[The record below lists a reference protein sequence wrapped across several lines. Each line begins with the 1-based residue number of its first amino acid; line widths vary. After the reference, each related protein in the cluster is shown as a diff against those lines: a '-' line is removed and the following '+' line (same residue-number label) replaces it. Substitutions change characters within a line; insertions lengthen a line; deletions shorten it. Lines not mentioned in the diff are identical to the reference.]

1 MKRMLINATQPE
13 ELRVALVD
21 GQRLYDLDIEATVR
35 EQRKSNIYKARVVR
49 IEPSLEAA
57 FVDYGADRHG
67 FLPLKE
73 VARSA
78 FSESPRGGGRVNIRE
93 VLREGQELVVQ
104 VEKDE
109 RSTKGA
115 SLSTFISLPGRYLV
129 LMPNNPRAGG
139 VSRQIEGLERDEA
152 REAIAGLDIPEGMG
166 LIVRTAGVSK
176 SAEELQWDLDYL
188 LHLWRAVDEAAAS
201 RSAPF
206 LVYQDADVII
216 RALRDYFRND
226 IGEVLIDDP
235 GLYEKARRFMEQV
248 MPQNLKKLH
257 LYEDGLPLFTR
268 FQIESQIESAYG
280 RSVQLPSGG
289 SIVIEPTE
297 ALTTVDINSARATR
311 GGDIEETAFQTNL
324 EAAEEVA
331 RQLRLRDLGG
341 LIVIDFI
348 DMSSQKN
355 QRLVENRLREALK
368 MDRARVQIGRISRF
382 GLLEMSRQRLRPSL
396 AEFSHI
402 VCPRCDGQGTIRS
415 VESLALSVL
424 RVIEEEAMKE
434 STVKV
439 IVQLPV
445 EVATVLVNE
454 KRQEVASIESRQTV
468 RVVVLANPKLETPQY
483 TVKRLRQAELAAAA
497 NSAVSYKLI
506 DAAPVEE
513 IEVGTKEQRRAEEP
527 MVKGVEREALSAP
540 SEAEAVAEA
549 GAPRPSGFLK
559 RFITSLFGEEHASVP
574 QHESDP
580 PAVSDLAH
588 APEETD
594 VGSEE
599 PGGEQRLE
607 EHRQRERGR
616 RMGRHRGGRQQARR
630 SERGHRNRG
639 DAVPQ
644 AGAGVAESGDE
655 PEASIDDATGP
666 VPAAFESVSDAAESA
681 PQESAASPH
690 EPHRGRGQRRRGQR
704 GRRGGRGRGR
714 RAGRAAGNGES
725 ASGAHD
731 ADAEQTAPPA
741 DEGPGE
747 TSMPPVAGE
756 RQGYRLSE
764 PAAPSDREADPTAH
778 AREREKVPV
787 APPPGNVV
795 ED

>member
-73 VARSA
+73 VARA
-78 FSESPRGGGRVNIRE
+78 VFSESPRGGGRVNICE

-109 RSTKGA
+109 RGTKGA
-115 SLSTFISLPGRYLV
+115 SLSTFISLAGRYLV

-152 REAIAGLDIPEGMG
+152 RETIAGLNIPEGMG
-166 LIVRTAGVSK
+166 LILRTAGMSK

-201 RSAPF
+201 RAAPV
-206 LVYQDADVII
+206 LVYQDAGVII

-226 IGEVLIDDP
+226 IGEVLIDEP
-235 GLYEKARRFMEQV
+235 GLYEKARRFMQQV
-248 MPQNLKKLH
+248 MPQNLKKLR
-257 LYEDGLPLFTR
+257 LYEDSLPLFTR
-268 FQIESQIESAYG
+268 FQIEGQIESAYG
-280 RSVQLPSGG
+280 RSVELPSGG

-311 GGDIEETAFQTNL
+311 GSDIEETAFQTNL

-434 STVKV
+434 STAKV

-454 KRQEVASIESRQTV
+454 KRQEVANVESRQTV

-483 TVKRLRQAELAAAA
+483 TVKRLRPADLAAAA
-497 NSAVSYKLI
+497 GSAVSYKLI

-513 IEVGTKEQRRAEEP
+513 IEVGPKEQRRAEEP
-527 MVKGVEREALSAP
+527 MVKEIEREALSA
-540 SEAEAVAEA
+540 SEAEAVPEA
-549 GAPRPSGFLK
+549 SGPRPRGFLK
-559 RFITSLFGEEHASVP
+559 RFISSLFGEEPTPVP
-574 QHESDP
+574 EP
-580 PAVSDLAH
+580 PADSDLAH
-588 APEETD
+588 APEGTG
-594 VGSEE
+594 VVSEE
-599 PGGEQRLE
+599 PGAALPLEQDPP
-607 EHRQRERGR
+607 RERGPRGAR
-616 RMGRHRGGRQQARR
+616 RRGGRQQARR
-630 SERGHRNRG
+630 SERGHRSRG
-639 DAVPQ
+639 GGAPQ
-644 AGAGVAESGDE
+644 RREGIGETGDE
-655 PEASIDDATGP
+655 AEAPIDKATGP
-666 VPAAFESVSDAAESA
+666 APETDAFEPVSDAAEPA
-681 PQESAASPH
+681 PQETAASSH
-690 EPHRGRGQRRRGQR
+690 EPRHGRGQRRRGQR

-714 RAGRAAGNGES
+714 RAAQAAGSGES
-725 ASGAHD
+725 ALGEKH
-731 ADAEQTAPPA
+731 ADTEHHAPPA
-741 DEGPGE
+741 DAGLGE
-747 TSMPPVAGE
+747 TLMPPVAGQ
-756 RQGYRLSE
+756 RQSYRLSE
-764 PAAPSDREADPTAH
+764 PASPSDRESDYPAPG
-778 AREREKVPV
+778 REREEGPAVPPRTDV
-787 APPPGNVV
+787 I
-795 ED
+795 EE